1 MGQRSTTPRLA
12 AADLAV
18 LVEAVLLL
26 PLVALGLRLFGFE
39 PLRTQLAR
47 RADPSRRERPA
58 DCLRAALRI
67 ARVVR
72 IAASRGPFRARCLPK
87 SLLLWWLLRRRG
99 MQPALRL
106 GVQRDASGI
115 RAHAWVELHGLVLSD
130 HAGNIAG
137 DYAPFERDVG
147 AGLANAR

>member
-1 MGQRSTTPRLA
+1 MGQHTTTPRLT
-12 AADLAV
+12 AADLVV
-18 LVEAVLLL
+18 LVEASFLL

-39 PLRTQLAR
+39 PLRARLAR
-47 RADPSRRERPA
+47 RADPARLERPA
-58 DCLRAALRI
+58 DSLRAALRV

-99 MQPALRL
+99 MQPALRV
-106 GVQRDASGI
+106 GVRRDASGV

-130 HAGNIAG
+130 HAGQIAG
-137 DYAPFERDVG
+137 DYTAFERDVG
-147 AGLANAR
+147 AGFANAR